1 LKALS
6 GHGLAK
12 IVMREVQMRRPWFIV
27 SIFLLLTLPLLTTIL
42 QVARNKGLA
51 SIYPSPIRGSNCPP
65 AHRYT
70 TKVTN

>member
-1 LKALS
+1 
-6 GHGLAK
+6 
-12 IVMREVQMRRPWFIV
+12 MRRPWFIV